1 MVTKVHLRKY
11 PRKNITKVFLIT
23 RKHFLSPPAKTTTT
37 KSHSCRNRWKFV
49 EKNGV
54 PTLPPKKNLEN
65 RSKILLKK
73 PLTENSNS
81 SVCGGGWGMTRCINV
96 CNAFAFPCLW
106 AVIPYT
112 PTSSEHVETQSTD
125 MSPPP
130 RCCIDF
136 AFQDWVFKSIFTV
149 SCGHRFRLK

>member
-11 PRKNITKVFLIT
+11 PRKKYHKGVFNHPKT
-23 RKHFLSPPAKTTTT
+23 FPFLPAKQQQRKATVAGTGGNLLKKTGF
-37 KSHSCRNRWKFV
+37 RR
-49 EKNGV
+49 
-54 PTLPPKKNLEN
+54 PPRKKNLEN

-136 AFQDWVFKSIFTV
+136 AIQDWVFKSIFTV
-149 SCGHRFRLK
+149 SCGHFFG

>member
-11 PRKNITKVFLIT
+11 PRKKYHKGVFNHPKT
-23 RKHFLSPPAKTTTT
+23 FPFFSRKTTTT

-54 PTLPPKKNLEN
+54 PTPPPKKNLEN

-136 AFQDWVFKSIFTV
+136 AIQDWVFKSIFTV
-149 SCGHRFRLK
+149 SCGHFFG